1 MALLTLSLAAGHLNF
16 THYLASL
23 FLFLF
28 TSMQIIFHDRFLK
41 AIRHDMPSFHAYNHV
56 QALTA
61 PTHEVDIATLG
72 HISCDNS
79 SHLILKK
86 V

>member
-1 MALLTLSLAAGHLNF
+1 MALSTLSLAAGHVNF
-16 THYLASL
+16 TFNLAGL
-23 FLFLF
+23 FLFSF

-41 AIRHDMPSFHAYNHV
+41 EIRHDMPSFHTYNQV

-61 PTHEVDIATLG
+61 STHKVDIATPG

-79 SHLILKK
+79 SQSILKIL
-86 V
+86 